1 MCFGDGIVRTP
12 NDFGLQGEPPT
23 NQELLDFLAVR
34 FRDGDATTSPWNMK
48 ALLKL
53 IVMSETFRQSSNFTP
68 ELVARDPDNRLL
80 ARGPRFRLPA
90 EIIRD
95 QALEVSGLLVPK
107 IGGPSVKPYQ
117 PPGLWEAVSYNG
129 EATYQADSGE
139 ATHRRGLYTF
149 WKRQAPPP
157 DMLTFDGPTR
167 EVCTVRRPRTNTP
180 LQALLL
186 LNDVNYLETA
196 RALAERMMHD
206 SADHLVYGFQLATC
220 RAPKAAEAAELNKY
234 FQQQLAVF
242 RKNPDAARKLLKE
255 SRADGETKADPSEL
269 AAWTMTASL
278 LLNLDEVQN
287 QH

>member
-1 MCFGDGIVRTP
+1 
-12 NDFGLQGEPPT
+12 
-23 NQELLDFLAVR
+23 
-34 FRDGDATTSPWNMK
+34 
-48 ALLKL
+48 
-53 IVMSETFRQSSNFTP
+53 
-68 ELVARDPDNRLL
+68 L

-95 QALEVSGLLVPK
+95 QALAVSGLLVPK
-107 IGGPSVKPYQ
+107 VGGPSVKPYQ

-129 EATYQADSGE
+129 EATYQADRGE

-196 RALAERMMHD
+196 RALAERMMGA
-206 SADHLVYGFQLATC
+206 SADPLGHGFQLATG
-220 RAPKAAEAAELNKY
+220 RPPKSAEAAELANY
-234 FQQQLAVF
+234 FQQQLSAF
-242 RKNPDAARKLLKE
+242 RAKPDAAQKLLQE
-255 SRADGETKADPSEL
+255 SKAGADAKADLCEL
-269 AAWTMTASL
+269 AAWTITASL